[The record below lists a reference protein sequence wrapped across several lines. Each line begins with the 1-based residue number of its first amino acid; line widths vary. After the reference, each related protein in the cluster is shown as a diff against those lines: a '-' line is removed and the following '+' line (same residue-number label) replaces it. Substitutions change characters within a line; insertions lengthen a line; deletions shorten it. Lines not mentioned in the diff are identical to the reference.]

1 MDSHCSTVNV
11 SVKIETQVNADDE
24 MQCRERCDGGGPSV
38 PYEIVPNESII
49 LGHDMMMIS
58 CARSCSHGSLGQR
71 VKRNLGPPIPSTRSD
86 WRSVNRCYCA
96 IVLYSVEIN
105 RVCGCGLCC
114 CRACHGAHT
123 EHRLAPDL
131 LRCERRQPGLVIC
144 TSPAAQP
151 PLWPCKLVQLTR
163 NDMSIEPPPLIL

>member
-24 MQCRERCDGGGPSV
+24 MQCRERCDGGGRGV

-71 VKRNLGPPIPSTRSD
+71 VKRNLGPPIPSSRSD

-96 IVLYSVEIN
+96 IVLYSVEID
-105 RVCGCGLCC
+105 RVCGVRPVLLPSLPWCS
-114 CRACHGAHT
+114 HG
-123 EHRLAPDL
+123 
-131 LRCERRQPGLVIC
+131 
-144 TSPAAQP
+144 TS
-151 PLWPCKLVQLTR
+151 TR
-163 NDMSIEPPPLIL
+163 IGPSPV